1 MQFNCQTKLKDTNV
15 PYWRG
20 GVTALSVHFLRRG
33 HSNACRIC
41 AGGGRGSK
49 KAKKLRAHFM
59 YGPQAVG
66 SLIVNS
72 WLLCLILHTKV
83 KLALFDILTP

>member
-1 MQFNCQTKLKDTNV
+1 MDF

-20 GVTALSVHFLRRG
+20 GVRALSAHFPREG
-33 HSNACRIC
+33 HPNACRMR

-59 YGPQAVG
+59 YGPFWQSDIRLYLYFHILEIVF
-66 SLIVNS
+66 LIQIS
-72 WLLCLILHTKV
+72 FLARFQQPEIEEWLS
-83 KLALFDILTP
+83 